1 MNATDSGNA
10 ALNIFIFF
18 LLCNGFQDGHMLS
31 HVEFFPFV
39 YFLHQCGVEFALNSM
54 GSLSLHKENNM

>member
-1 MNATDSGNA
+1 MNATDCGNA

-18 LLCNGFQDGHMLS
+18 LPCNGFHDGHMLS

-39 YFLHQCGVEFALNSM
+39 YFLRCGVEFALNSM

>member
-1 MNATDSGNA
+1 MNATDRGNA

-18 LLCNGFQDGHMLS
+18 LLCNGFQDGQMLS

-39 YFLHQCGVEFALNSM
+39 YFLHQCGVEFV
-54 GSLSLHKENNM
+54 